1 MRKVG
6 IFRLCIV
13 RQYQGTFMKHILC
26 CKFSLYHPVEAVLVV
41 KVIEAYEQCKEISKR
56 KILFM
61 EGNYSAIATG
71 MHHFHPTMIGW
82 C

>member
-41 KVIEAYEQCKEISKR
+41 KVIVAYDQCKQ
-56 KILFM
+56 L
-61 EGNYSAIATG
+61 
-71 MHHFHPTMIGW
+71 
-82 C
+82 